1 MEINGVVGFSLGIT
15 NVLGA
20 IFAFVIV
27 QFFGTNV
34 SKTPYIVGYIVGILF
49 NLLSIY
55 FANKESDQPFN
66 YNDDGEDEM
75 IKEVSK
81 K

>member
-1 MEINGVVGFSLGIT
+1 M
-15 NVLGA
+15 
-20 IFAFVIV
+20 IV
-27 QFFGTNV
+27 QFFGANV